1 MHAATSI
8 ELVSGDWDQLGPDAA
23 RIRDAVFVREQ
34 GIPAELEW
42 DEEDPRSIHVVAYRT
57 APVRE
62 PVATARL
69 LAGGW
74 IGRVAVVKNA
84 RRGGLGRMLIRALVK
99 VAHERGD
106 PMARLYAQ
114 TYAMPF
120 YETCGFTAVGEPF
133 EEAGIPHIEMIRTL
147 SDGASDS
154 TSDGASESLA
164 PDAVP
169 PQTSLGNT

>member
-1 MHAATSI
+1 MHAVTSI
-8 ELVSGDWDQLGPDAA
+8 ELVSGDWEQLGPDAA

-42 DEEDPRSIHVVAYRT
+42 DEEDARSAHVVAYRG

-74 IGRVAVVKNA
+74 IGRVAVVKEA
-84 RRGGLGRMLIRALVK
+84 RRGGLGRLLIEALVK
-99 VAHERGD
+99 VAQERGD
-106 PMARLYAQ
+106 PAARLYAQ

-147 SDGASDS
+147 SG
-154 TSDGASESLA
+154 T
-164 PDAVP
+164 P
-169 PQTSLGNT
+169 PQTSVGRA

>member
-42 DEEDPRSIHVVAYRT
+42 DEEDPRSTHVVIYRT

-62 PVATARL
+62 AVATARL

-74 IGRVAVVKNA
+74 IGRVAVVKSA
-84 RRGGLGRMLIRALVK
+84 RRAGLGHLLIEALVK
-99 VAHERGD
+99 VAREHGE
-106 PMARLYAQ
+106 PAARLYAQ

-120 YETCGFTAVGEPF
+120 YEGCGFTVVGEPF
-133 EEAGIPHIEMIRTL
+133 EEAGIPHIEMICRL
-147 SDGASDS
+147 AGGAAE
-154 TSDGASESLA
+154 GAA
-164 PDAVP
+164 P
-169 PQTSLGNT
+169 PQASLGNT